1 VGSGTARYRERESL
15 LHGKISALVAEV
27 NALKRRAFNGNR
39 PHFADL
45 FTSCARIFFKAR
57 EPILL

>member
-15 LHGKISALVAEV
+15 LLGKIAALVAEV
-27 NALKRRAFNGNR
+27 NEKPGICWSSANFSISSHPAAQN
-39 PHFADL
+39 
-45 FTSCARIFFKAR
+45 FFKAR